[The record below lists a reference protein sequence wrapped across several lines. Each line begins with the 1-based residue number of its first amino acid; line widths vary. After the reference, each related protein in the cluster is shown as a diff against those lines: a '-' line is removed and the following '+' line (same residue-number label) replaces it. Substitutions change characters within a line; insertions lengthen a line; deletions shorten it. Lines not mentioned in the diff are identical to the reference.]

1 MLPWNINH
9 PRFGLSESVLK
20 HEPLRYK
27 HWSSI
32 LVPDIEFKFTHL
44 TLVLLGTSR
53 RNFGPRALRLFI
65 RCSCQVRR
73 IHDPSD
79 FVRVVLNVRLEN
91 RHLLIVVRLRLLCL
105 RLSRR
110 PLYNVSI
117 SCELSNLYAQLGNS
131 SLLRLKR
138 SELPSIPSLRALEM

>member
-1 MLPWNINH
+1 MNGMPMLSWNIDR

-20 HEPLRYK
+20 REPL
-27 HWSSI
+27 HCEHSSYI
-32 LVPDIEFKFTHL
+32 LLPDIEFKFTHL

-65 RCSCQVRR
+65 PYSCQVRR
-73 IHDPSD
+73 IHHPSN
-79 FVRVVLNVRLEN
+79 FVCVVLNVQLEN
-91 RHLLIVVRLRLLCL
+91 RHLLIVARLRLLYL
-105 RLSRR
+105 RLSRW

-131 SLLRLKR
+131 SLLRLKC
-138 SELPSIPSLRALEM
+138 SELP